1 MQLKCKSTAYY
12 AESQK
17 DRLNR
22 KQLRHNIVYTPFCK
36 QKLTMQENGK
46 QECKKTENKNAPFSS
61 LNIQIFKELNRR

>member
-1 MQLKCKSTAYY
+1 MLRYNLYTAASGSKLKYFFTAY
-12 AESQK
+12 SCWLMNIF
-17 DRLNR
+17 LN
-22 KQLRHNIVYTPFCK
+22 LCK

>member
-1 MQLKCKSTAYY
+1 MQSNKS
-12 AESQK
+12 S
-17 DRLNR
+17 
-22 KQLRHNIVYTPFCK
+22 VCK